1 MKKTVSELW
10 SQIFSDYNILDEI
23 NTKGF
28 YYISADIIREYK
40 EPRLMTKFDFSKQLP
55 EIFKNNDLGILPT
68 NNGKY
73 IIGKFDLFKNIST
86 TNYESI
92 EPIAVQLPEFI
103 ETIDPDD
110 IYSESNALNVA
121 LLSGMIKDAVGEDV
135 VETIQGKMRATG
147 FTFTINGKNG
157 SSNITINRPAME
169 IDGGYEGEKKVALI
183 EAKNYLPKDFI
194 LRQLYFPYRHW
205 FDKLTKPIVPIF
217 FAYDNGVYT
226 FFIYKITDLYNY
238 NSFELESIKR
248 YIISNNSI
256 LNIKKN
262 IFDSILLVDEPLQEI
277 VPFPQADTFNRVIAI
292 VDMIN
297 SDINN
302 VNDIADEF
310 EFDVRQGSYYLAAA
324 RYLNLINKENNSYKL
339 SVLGYSVANVDMKKR
354 NRLLIEEILKHKVF
368 YYSYK
373 FLLENDSIPTKEFI
387 IDLMKKYTDII
398 SEETLNRR
406 ASTVRGWISWI
417 NGAQV

>member
-135 VETIQGKMRATG
+135 VETIQ
-147 FTFTINGKNG
+147 
-157 SSNITINRPAME
+157 
-169 IDGGYEGEKKVALI
+169 
-183 EAKNYLPKDFI
+183 
-194 LRQLYFPYRHW
+194 
-205 FDKLTKPIVPIF
+205 
-217 FAYDNGVYT
+217 
-226 FFIYKITDLYNY
+226 
-238 NSFELESIKR
+238 
-248 YIISNNSI
+248 
-256 LNIKKN
+256 
-262 IFDSILLVDEPLQEI
+262 
-277 VPFPQADTFNRVIAI
+277 
-292 VDMIN
+292 
-297 SDINN
+297 
-302 VNDIADEF
+302 
-310 EFDVRQGSYYLAAA
+310 
-324 RYLNLINKENNSYKL
+324 
-339 SVLGYSVANVDMKKR
+339 
-354 NRLLIEEILKHKVF
+354 
-368 YYSYK
+368 
-373 FLLENDSIPTKEFI
+373 
-387 IDLMKKYTDII
+387 
-398 SEETLNRR
+398 
-406 ASTVRGWISWI
+406 
-417 NGAQV
+417 